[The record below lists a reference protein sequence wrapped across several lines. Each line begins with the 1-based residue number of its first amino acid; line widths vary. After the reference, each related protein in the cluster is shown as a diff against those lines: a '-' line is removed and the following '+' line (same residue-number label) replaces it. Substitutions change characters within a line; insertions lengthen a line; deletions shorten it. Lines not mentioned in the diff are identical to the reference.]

1 MSRSRAR
8 KNRFKYQTLRRLGCF
23 KIFVM
28 DYPSQNGN
36 VYPSMNFGSMKFSK
50 ELVHELKHR
59 RGSFFSITSH
69 VDEGLEHN
77 LNVIC
82 AVMGVNKENLVIN
95 HPATFTTTV
104 KDSVGTPWVDSV
116 RESIQKAEHKL
127 RENRRERIMKSAEI
141 IGEDIEVDSYLLQ
154 ESIKVFRK
162 LENQW
167 SMVEVNTDT
176 PEWIAVMIA
185 VCRNPEQIGYLKEQG
200 FNYVKITRN
209 SMNGI
214 DPTQVVDTYYLY
226 DTDGVEEFETHYHLR
241 TPI

>member
-8 KNRFKYQTLRRLGCF
+8 KNRFKYKTLRRIGLF
-23 KIFVM
+23 KVSVM
-28 DYPSQNGN
+28 NYPNSSGNIYPSL
-36 VYPSMNFGSMKFSK
+36 NFGTIKYSK
-50 ELVHELKHR
+50 KVIQELKHPQ
-59 RGSFFSITSH
+59 GSFFSISSH

-77 LNVIC
+77 LDVIC

-95 HPATFTTTV
+95 HPTTFTTTV

-154 ESIKVFRK
+154 ESIKVFRQ

-185 VCRNPEQIGYLKEQG
+185 VCRNPEQIGYLKGQG
-200 FNYVKITRN
+200 FNYVKIARH
-209 SMNGI
+209 SINGI
-214 DPTQVVDTYYLY
+214 EPTQVVDTYYLY
-226 DTDGVEEFETHYHLR
+226 DTSGAKEFETHHHLHS
-241 TPI
+241 PV

>member
-23 KIFVM
+23 KIFLM

-36 VYPSMNFGSMKFSK
+36 VYPSMNFGSMRFSK

-77 LNVIC
+77 LDVIC

-95 HPATFTTTV
+95 HPTTFTTTV

-154 ESIKVFRK
+154 ESIKVFRQ

-185 VCRNPEQIGYLKEQG
+185 VCRNPEQIGYLKGQG
-200 FNYVKITRN
+200 FNYVKIARN

-214 DPTQVVDTYYLY
+214 ESTQVVDTYYLY
-226 DTDGVEEFETHYHLR
+226 DTGGAKEFETHYHLR
-241 TPI
+241 FPI

>member
-36 VYPSMNFGSMKFSK
+36 VYPSMNFGSMGFSK

-77 LNVIC
+77 LDVIC

-154 ESIKVFRK
+154 ESIKVFRQ
-162 LENQW
+162 LENQR

-185 VCRNPEQIGYLKEQG
+185 VCRNPEQIGYLKGQG
-200 FNYVKITRN
+200 FNYVKITRH

-214 DPTQVVDTYYLY
+214 EPTQVVDTYYLY
-226 DTDGVEEFETHYHLR
+226 DTSGAKEFETHYHLHS
-241 TPI
+241 PI

>member
-23 KIFVM
+23 KIFLM

-36 VYPSMNFGSMKFSK
+36 VYPSMNFGSMRFSK

-77 LNVIC
+77 LDVIC

-95 HPATFTTTV
+95 HPTTFTTTV

-154 ESIKVFRK
+154 ESIKVFRQ

-167 SMVEVNTDT
+167 SLVEVNTDT

-185 VCRNPEQIGYLKEQG
+185 VCRNPEQIGYLKGQG
-200 FNYVKITRN
+200 FNYVKIARN

-214 DPTQVVDTYYLY
+214 ESTQVVDTYYLY
-226 DTDGVEEFETHYHLR
+226 DTGGAKEFETHYHLR
-241 TPI
+241 FPI

>member
-23 KIFVM
+23 KIFLM

-36 VYPSMNFGSMKFSK
+36 VYPSMNFGSMRFSK

-59 RGSFFSITSH
+59 QGSFFSITSH

-77 LNVIC
+77 LDVMC
-82 AVMGVNKENLVIN
+82 TVMGIDKENLIIN
-95 HPATFTTTV
+95 HPATLTTAV
-104 KDSVGTPWVDSV
+104 KDSVGMSWVDSV
-116 RESIQKAEHKL
+116 SESIQKAEHKL
-127 RENRRERIMKSAEI
+127 LENRRELIMKSAET

-154 ESIKVFRK
+154 ENIKVFRQ

-167 SMVEVNTDT
+167 SMVEVNIDT
-176 PEWIAVMIA
+176 PEWITVMIA

-200 FNYVKITRN
+200 FNYVKIARS

-214 DPTQVVDTYYLY
+214 EPTQVVDTYYLY
-226 DTDGVEEFETHYHLR
+226 DTSGAKEFETHYHLR
-241 TPI
+241 FPI